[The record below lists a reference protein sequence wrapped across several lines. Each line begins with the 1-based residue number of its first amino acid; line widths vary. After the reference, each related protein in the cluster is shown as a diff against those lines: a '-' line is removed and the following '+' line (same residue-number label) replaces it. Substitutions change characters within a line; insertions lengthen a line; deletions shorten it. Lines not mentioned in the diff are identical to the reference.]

1 MNFNSIMK
9 LITIVMVML
18 IVFTFYLVSYAK
30 SEVVGLTDDLSGNIM
45 PVSEVKVSETVE
57 KTIEVLDKIE
67 RVEKEKDKVYYNKI
81 TTVEPKNAA
90 DQYCYVKITI
100 KETDNSIV
108 KEETLECADGR
119 KKVDGPSYWE
129 LFAQFYYRD
138 ISTPEYCR
146 VYSRPNHVFKSFG
159 KTCLNKD
166 GEWKVK

>member
-1 MNFNSIMK
+1 MNNFFKIMFVAFFV
-9 LITIVMVML
+9 LIAIISLVRDSDAGDDILYQKIVPSQQNVDGQHCL
-18 IVFTFYLVSYAK
+18 I
-30 SEVVGLTDDLSGNIM
+30 
-45 PVSEVKVSETVE
+45 
-57 KTIEVLDKIE
+57 KTIIRQKGDT
-67 RVEKEKDKVYYNKI
+67 I
-81 TTVEPKNAA
+81 T
-90 DQYCYVKITI
+90 
-100 KETDNSIV
+100 
-108 KEETLECADGR
+108 KEEVLECADGR

>member
-1 MNFNSIMK
+1 
-9 LITIVMVML
+9 MVKM
-18 IVFTFYLVSYAK
+18 ARA
-30 SEVVGLTDDLSGNIM
+30 EVVGLTADLSGNIV
-45 PVSEVKVSETVE
+45 PVKSVTVSDTVN

-100 KETDNSIV
+100 KETDNSII

-146 VYSRPNHVFKSFG
+146 VYSRPKHVFKSFG